1 MSVADDATKEPDDQA
16 PGQTGGQ
23 TGGQPDAPGVMREF
37 SEEEVAQI
45 EQERKERLDP
55 DNRPPNAEVDNTDRE
70 FDVEHG
76 RFTDS
81 EPPEGGDLEF
91 DPSAE

>member
-1 MSVADDATKEPDDQA
+1 MTEQDPA
-16 PGQTGGQ
+16 
-23 TGGQPDAPGVMREF
+23 DAPGAMREL
-37 SEEEVAQI
+37 STEEVERI
-45 EQERKERLDP
+45 EAERRERLDP
-55 DNRPPNAEVDNTDRE
+55 DNRPENAEVDNTDRE

-81 EPPEGGDLEF
+81 APPEEGELEF